1 MDRISAQPQV
11 NLSLLRKVI
20 LEIPAAGKPLNKIKK
35 EGHVFF
41 ALVGFVM
48 TPTSLLTYIAIA
60 SILITNRE
68 ERLREGQGR

>member
-1 MDRISAQPQV
+1 M
-11 NLSLLRKVI
+11 NKV
-20 LEIPAAGKPLNKIKK
+20 KK
-35 EGHVFF
+35 KSQVFF

-60 SILITNRE
+60 SIFITNRE